1 MPFKDIKEKRCANKM
16 ILRSNSLSVFLSDIS
31 IDDADAI
38 AKSANS
44 LDISHNFGSIE
55 SFPFP
60 YTRKDAV
67 ALIESATI
75 GYATNSAYHLAI
87 KDIETKELLGMI
99 TLYDLDNNNK
109 HCELGYWI
117 GKEHRNRGYASAG
130 ILLGLHFGF
139 EILSLNK
146 ISSKVLDFNNVS
158 IHILEKLGFEK
169 EGTLIE
175 NYYIKNLRYDENG
188 ILASQ
193 QNGSFVNQHMYAIF
207 KKNYLKIN
215 AQSN

>member
-1 MPFKDIKEKRCANKM
+1 MNKM
-16 ILRSNSLSVFLSDIS
+16 IVRSDSLSVFLSDIS

-44 LDISHNFGSIE
+44 LDISQNFGSIE

-75 GYATNSAYHLAI
+75 GYATNSAYHMAI
-87 KDIETKELLGMI
+87 RDVETKELLGMI

-117 GKEHRNRGYASAG
+117 GNEHRNKGYASAG
-130 ILLGLHFGF
+130 IILGLYLGF
-139 EILSLNK
+139 EKLSLNK
-146 ISSKVLDFNNVS
+146 ISSKVLDFNSVS
-158 IHILEKLGFEK
+158 IHILEKLGFKK
-169 EGTLIE
+169 EGTLID
-175 NYYIKNLRYDENG
+175 NYYIRNLRYDENG
-188 ILASQ
+188 RFVSQ
-193 QNGSFVNQHMYAIF
+193 QNGSFTNQHIYAIF
-207 KKNYLKIN
+207 KKNYPKIN